1 MADIRIS
8 ELLPALNAISGDELV
23 PIVQNGLTVRTTVS
37 AITQSPSQTQTF
49 LTVGL
54 QSTLPNSRYFSTGT
68 GIGIT
73 DGGSLG
79 AYTIRLNGTS
89 GSLESAATGI
99 VAKTAANVI
108 TSRTL
113 TVSGNGISVT
123 NGDGIAGDPTFALT
137 GLALALAN
145 ASGTGLLSING
156 SALSPL
162 TLTGTTNQIDIT
174 NGNGA
179 GGNPVV
185 AIASNPVISGSGG
198 MVVPVGNTAARPALP
213 ANGTLRYNSQ
223 IGNFEGYA
231 NGVWTSVYTGAGV
244 TSVATGTG
252 LTGGPITTT
261 GTISIAN
268 TGVSAG
274 TYGSA
279 LSIPQITV
287 NAQGQITSVTT
298 VASGAVAYQGTW
310 NASTNTPTLTSSVG
324 TAGYYYIVS
333 VAGTTNLNGEALW
346 GVGDWAVFNGST
358 WQKVEGG
365 DTINATTGTFSGQL
379 NLTNASNYN
388 LYASGAGANYMAGNL
403 AVGSTMLLSLAG
415 ISSNTNILAATY
427 FWNRIPSSQSVA
439 TRGLLFTIDGID
451 YGRIYAPNGSSV
463 AIQTGSGTLSD
474 YLTIN
479 QSGVTS
485 IGGTVGSESLRVTP
499 LASAVNYYN
508 ITGGATG
515 SSPYLQA
522 AGSDANIHS
531 QYLSKGTY
539 GHIFNTGNA
548 GNFQFYISHTANA
561 VNYIQ
566 VSGNT
571 TGGTPFFYPQG
582 SDANIG
588 VSYYT
593 KGNANHY
600 FNVNNATQFVVAGA
614 ASAVNYLQT
623 YGGVTGDGP
632 SLTSSGSDANINL
645 KYLAKG
651 NGYHFFYGNSAA
663 QFSIAP
669 TASAVN
675 YIQAT
680 GGATG
685 NPVVISSQGSDTNV
699 DLQLQ
704 GQGTGLVR
712 YGTYTA
718 GVVVQAGYITIKD
731 AAGNTRRLLVG

>member
-1 MADIRIS
+1 MT
-8 ELLPALNAISGDELV
+8 V
-23 PIVQNGLTVRTTVS
+23 PYTFATATTS
-37 AITQSPSQTQTF
+37 IPLSQLDSNFATAITLGNTAIYLGNT
-49 LTVGL
+49 T
-54 QSTLPNSRYFSTGT
+54 T
-68 GIGIT
+68 
-73 DGGSLG
+73 SLG
-79 AYTIRLNGTS
+79 N
-89 GSLESAATGI
+89 
-99 VAKTAANVI
+99 
-108 TSRTL
+108 
-113 TVSGNGISVT
+113 
-123 NGDGIAGDPTFALT
+123 
-137 GLALALAN
+137 
-145 ASGTGLLSING
+145 
-156 SALSPL
+156 L
-162 TLTGTTNQIDIT
+162 TLTNATISSVATTFPNSYLANSSLTLGTTNVSLGGTATSLANLTLSNVTISSGSINIT
-174 NGNGA
+174 N
-179 GGNPVV
+179 VSV
-185 AIASNPVISGSGG
+185 SNITV
-198 MVVPVGNTAARPALP
+198 
-213 ANGTLRYNSQ
+213 
-223 IGNFEGYA
+223 
-231 NGVWTSVYTGAGV
+231 
-244 TSVATGTG
+244 
-252 LTGGPITTT
+252 TGGTIDNTPIGATT
-261 GTISIAN
+261 
-268 TGVSAG
+268 
-274 TYGSA
+274 
-279 LSIPQITV
+279 
-287 NAQGQITSVTT
+287 
-298 VASGAVAYQGTW
+298 
-310 NASTNTPTLTSSVG
+310 ASTGKFTTLSASS
-324 TAGYYYIVS
+324 
-333 VAGTTNLNGEALW
+333 
-346 GVGDWAVFNGST
+346 
-358 WQKVEGG
+358 
-365 DTINATTGTFSGQL
+365 QL

-388 LYASGAGANYMAGNL
+388 LYASGVGANYMAGNL
-403 AVGSTMLLSLAG
+403 AVGSTLLLSLAG
-415 ISSNTNILAATY
+415 IGSNTNILAATY